1 MTLQFE
7 YFYGNEAEQYAFFRI
22 PKTLFTDD
30 RFKNVSVHAK
40 VLYGLLL
47 DRTYLSVENGWF
59 DDQGRAY
66 IHFSIEDITKELHCG
81 RTKAIQLL
89 QELDTGKGIGLIEK
103 ERVGQGNANRIYV
116 KKFISEVQKTDF
128 KKSEICTSRSPENEL
143 LEVQNLNPNKTEK
156 NKTERVRK
164 ENTQRKAYGQYQNVL
179 LSDMDLTK
187 LRTEFP
193 YDWLDR
199 IEAVSAYVEST
210 GKKYRNYLATIRNWA
225 RNDKKKVLNRSPDY
239 SVPEGD
245 CLL

>member
-1 MTLQFE
+1 MANKFD

-22 PKTLFTDD
+22 PKTLFTDEK
-30 RFKNVSVHAK
+30 FKNVSVHAK

-59 DDQGRAY
+59 DAQGRAY

-89 QELDTGKGIGLIEK
+89 QELDTEKGIGLIEK

-128 KKSEICTSRSPENEL
+128 KKSENCTSRSPENEL
-143 LEVQNLNPNKTEK
+143 QEVQNLNPNKTEK
-156 NKTERVRK
+156 NKTERERK
-164 ENTQRKAYGQYQNVL
+164 ENIQRKAYGQYQNVM

-187 LRTEFP
+187 LQAEFP
-193 YDWLDR
+193 GDWLDR
-199 IEAVSAYVEST
+199 IETVSAYVEST
-210 GKKYRNYLATIRNWA
+210 GKKYKNYLATIRNWA
-225 RNDKKKVLNRSPDY
+225 KNDRKKVLNRSPDY
-239 SVPEGD
+239 SLPEGD